1 MEILKKATTADKK
14 PKYDCIL
21 ICGGKGT
28 RIRPITNDKIPK
40 ALVKVDGKELI
51 QYSLDLLDHSMF
63 DKLIFAVDHHEEQI
77 LRWVESISLP
87 YNISFSH
94 QEYPG
99 FLNAV
104 KCAFDKSDK
113 ETILLLHTDVIRVD
127 MRLQEAFEFHESSNM
142 PGTVVTT
149 YADRLYHHWVV
160 SFEPESKNVLGFTVR
175 DQEYRRKPSDRR
187 PVLTGTMILDREV
200 LAYTDRDV
208 SIDFAGLVQP
218 LVDAN
223 KLGIYISQT
232 QALFDVGTPEEF
244 QEAEAYFKMLRRG

>member
-1 MEILKKATTADKK
+1 MGILKGAITADR

-28 RIRPITNDKIPK
+28 RIRPITHDEIPK

-51 QYSLDLLDHSMF
+51 QYSLDLLDPSMVGR
-63 DKLIFAVDHHEEQI
+63 LIFAVDHHEEQI
-77 LRWVESISLP
+77 LRWVESLSLP
-87 YNISFSH
+87 YNVSFSH
-94 QEYPG
+94 QERPG

-104 KCAFDKSDK
+104 ECAFDKSDK
-113 ETILLLHTDVIRVD
+113 GTVLLLHTDVIRVA
-127 MRLQEAFEFHESSNM
+127 MALREALEFHESSNM

-160 SFEPESKNVLGFTVR
+160 SFDPEGKNVLGFTIR
-175 DQEYRRKPSDRR
+175 DQGYRRRPSDRH

-218 LVDAN
+218 LVDAS
-223 KLGIYISQT
+223 KLGVYISQT